1 MPSPSTI
8 SRHRKTVSLV
18 TSLHLA
24 ITSLAAPAISLAL
37 VSPAVAQTKI
47 EAVAV
52 ADAINAAKASVA
64 DALASGERV
73 LLVELHGPT
82 LYVLNTENNVGGPV
96 LRVLEQL
103 GFRPVL
109 PEGIDVGASGV
120 TSLCLH
126 ALRRSP
132 ADHVFFL
139 NFSTSDNAVREV
151 EEALGPIS
159 GGRLYR
165 MGTTTSIAL
174 SAEWTE
180 PYLVPLIAEAIRADG

>member
-1 MPSPSTI
+1 M
-8 SRHRKTVSLV
+8 LL

-24 ITSLAAPAISLAL
+24 ITSLAGSAISLAL
-37 VSPAVAQTKI
+37 VLPVVAQTKT
-47 EAVAV
+47 EAVAA

-73 LLVELHGPT
+73 LLVELHGST
-82 LYVLNTENNVGGPV
+82 LYVFNTENNVGGPV

-109 PEGIDVGASGV
+109 PEGVDIGASGV
-120 TSLCLH
+120 TSLPVD
-126 ALRRSP
+126 ALRRTP
-132 ADHVFFL
+132 ADHVLFL
-139 NFSTSDNAVREV
+139 NFSTSHSAVREV
-151 EEALGPIS
+151 EAALRPIS

-165 MGTTTSIAL
+165 MDTTTSIAL